1 MKITIL
7 GFALANLLLM
17 NARAGT
23 VGNGGDVLVCGQGA
37 TKTYQMLDAY
47 EALEISKWVYSYPFA
62 NTTNKTW
69 QDKVTDIIESRIRPH
84 LPSRAD
90 KYTLWFKQFM
100 SETQMVDGTKYK
112 LNDIPDSLHLFI
124 PVDCELKQI
133 AIQRDPQ
140 WGGSRYTIDETLWSA
155 MDEDQKAVLIMHEII
170 YREAIEEGQEN
181 SIPTRYFNSFLF
193 SKILSATDEEIYS
206 TVLKVFSK
214 SGDLRTDYK
223 GLPFGKSYPKEK
235 LLVLIDQTGSN
246 GHTDQN
252 KTQRLGVVQ
261 ALLSRYRGLPRQQ
274 KWISNAPESK
284 PSFPDSGWL
293 TDDAIFEG
301 SLKHQLQSNAD
312 AGGNGFATSMELVS
326 RVETE
331 VQALAE
337 NERLHIVWM
346 VDEGMDDQYA
356 AVVERA
362 RGIKAVQ
369 FHFVYYATVPDQTS
383 ELMIRKTAA
392 EFSGKAYAGQEIFQI
407 DLD

>member
-1 MKITIL
+1 
-7 GFALANLLLM
+7 
-17 NARAGT
+17 
-23 VGNGGDVLVCGQGA
+23 
-37 TKTYQMLDAY
+37 
-47 EALEISKWVYSYPFA
+47 
-62 NTTNKTW
+62 
-69 QDKVTDIIESRIRPH
+69 
-84 LPSRAD
+84 
-90 KYTLWFKQFM
+90 
-100 SETQMVDGTKYK
+100 
-112 LNDIPDSLHLFI
+112 
-124 PVDCELKQI
+124 
-133 AIQRDPQ
+133 
-140 WGGSRYTIDETLWSA
+140 

-261 ALLSRYRGLPRQQ
+261 ALLSRYKGLPRQQ